1 VQGKS
6 SDKLHPIQGHSLF
19 FAFLPV
25 VFVAKGYRPFIN
37 GLNPVITDC
46 YFVGWVEVRM
56 PNNYAS
62 RRKPSTGDLI
72 GGFCLLGGRYP
83 HQFSGVLRS
92 GRSLLKSF

>member
-46 YFVGWVEVRM
+46 YFVG
-56 PNNYAS
+56 
-62 RRKPSTGDLI
+62 
-72 GGFCLLGGRYP
+72 
-83 HQFSGVLRS
+83 
-92 GRSLLKSF
+92 